1 MKPEYFDIQALHMT
15 RDENYLFREQFDVEA
30 EKIVCRTE
38 DTCLRELL
46 RFMKN
51 ILKGQ
56 KCYIV
61 GVNQDIVSIIMRK
74 IKKYL
79 KRDGSDVIQFAG
91 FISWSR
97 ILRKVGETQHIGL
110 EDYYKEVLGASD
122 ASTFINAEEV
132 ATILMEAFNHLLKK
146 HGKTPSTSSKY
157 FLDMK
162 DLKRIHQH
170 KVC

>member
-1 MKPEYFDIQALHMT
+1 MT
-15 RDENYLFREQFDVEA
+15 RDENYLFREQFDVKA

-46 RFMKN
+46 RLMKN
-51 ILKGQ
+51 ISKGQ

-61 GVNQDIVSIIMRK
+61 GVNQDIVSILMRK
-74 IKKYL
+74 MKKYL
-79 KRDGSDVIQFAG
+79 KRDVSDVIQFAG
-91 FISWSR
+91 FTSWSR

-110 EDYYKEVLGASD
+110 EDYHKEVLRASD

-132 ATILMEAFNHLLKK
+132 ATILMKAFNHLLKK
-146 HGKTPSTSSKY
+146 HGKNPLTTSKY

-170 KVC
+170 KV

>member
-1 MKPEYFDIQALHMT
+1 MHMT
-15 RDENYLFREQFDVEA
+15 RDENYLFREQFDVKA

-46 RFMKN
+46 RLMKN
-51 ILKGQ
+51 ISKGQ

-61 GVNQDIVSIIMRK
+61 GVNQDIVSILMRK
-74 IKKYL
+74 MKKYL
-79 KRDGSDVIQFAG
+79 KRDVSDVIQFAG
-91 FISWSR
+91 FTSWSR

-110 EDYYKEVLGASD
+110 EDYHKEVLRASD

-132 ATILMEAFNHLLKK
+132 ATILMKAFNHLLKK
-146 HGKTPSTSSKY
+146 HGKNPLTTSKY

-170 KVC
+170 KV